1 MSYSKNDILSRVSD
15 YATKGTFKD
24 FDDFYQDLEEKG
36 FFEEEIIYYYKAI
49 EYLKEND
56 PSLRESLDIAE
67 EYGYN
72 VSNINSELLATLL
85 ASTEIRNAFFEYEAD
100 IKSSYDLQGFKK
112 FPELTSKIKAK
123 VKRAFNKSKLKNTNM
138 NGFSRAVVSPTEE
151 MNGFS
156 RMDYIIDGYTLN
168 DFDDDDDDDLDG
180 YSLSGYELN
189 GRSMR
194 KLKRFY
200 KKNAPWSY
208 VGTIAIGLILVD
220 VATGGKVRETLGMSK
235 KKKK

>member
-1 MSYSKNDILSRVSD
+1 MSYSKDEILSRVSD
-15 YATKGTFKD
+15 YATKGEFKD
-24 FDDFYQDLEEKG
+24 FDDFYEDLENKG

-49 EYLKEND
+49 SYLKEND

-67 EYGYN
+67 EFGYT
-72 VSNINSELLATLL
+72 VENINSELLATLL
-85 ASTEIRNAFFEYEAD
+85 ASNDVREAFFEYEKE
-100 IKSSYDLQGFKK
+100 IKNSYDLQGFKK

-123 VKRAFNKSKLKNTNM
+123 VKKAYNKLKNKNM

-156 RMDYIIDGYTLN
+156 RMNYIIDGYTLN
-168 DFDDDDDDDLDG
+168 AGDDYDDELDG
-180 YSLSGYELN
+180 YTLN

-200 KKNAPWSY
+200 RRNAPWSY
-208 VGTIAIGLILVD
+208 IGTIAVGLVLVD
-220 VATGGKVRETLGMSK
+220 VATGGKVRETFGMK
-235 KKKK
+235 KKKRR

>member
-1 MSYSKNDILSRVSD
+1 MSYSKDDILSRVSD
-15 YATKGTFKD
+15 YATKGNFKD
-24 FDDFYQDLEEKG
+24 FDDFYEDLEQKG

-72 VSNINSELLATLL
+72 VSSINSELLATLL
-85 ASTEIRNAFFEYEAD
+85 ASTEIRNAFFEYEED
-100 IKSSYDLQGFKK
+100 IKNSYDLQGFKK
-112 FPELTSKIKAK
+112 FPELTSKIKSK

-168 DFDDDDDDDLDG
+168 DYDMDEDELDG
-180 YSLSGYELN
+180 YTLSGYELN

-194 KLKRFY
+194 RLRRFY
-200 KKNAPWSY
+200 RKNAPWSY
-208 VGTIAIGLILVD
+208 IGTVAVGLVVLD
-220 VATGGKVRETLGMSK
+220 VATGGKVRETFGMK